1 LKLQTTIEKIKMYYT
16 NCQRINHNVETYRVK
31 RKDGSTIINYE
42 VTIQQIRVQ
51 RRIRYSFHICG
62 ETRHKIIDCPKF
74 NDMKNMFKNKRMHI

>member
-51 RRIRYSFHICG
+51 RRIRYSCHICG
-62 ETRHKIIDCPKF
+62 ETGHKIIDCPKF